1 MEESQPRW
9 NPALTLFLV
18 AHRRQISVPKGSW
31 QLSKDKVAEIW
42 FEMHLLAISRQGS
55 SMFAGLDTSGRGAE
69 SARQS
74 SDIIQSMS
82 ADQLSDEDLIVRY
95 RSSEDVKQ
103 RDQAINELF
112 RRNYTKVARWCLR
125 FSDDRETAADLAQE
139 ILTRVH
145 QNLDDF
151 QGESRFS
158 TWLFTIARNHCL
170 NFLRTNSRQATAL
183 RADVEENFFEAL
195 PDLRS
200 GPHEVAE
207 RESLAQEI
215 RGLLNEAL
223 DETEKTVFT
232 LHYGEDVPL
241 DSITRLLGLQN
252 QSGAKAYIV
261 SARRKLSRMVPRWNA
276 RVENKRG

>member
-1 MEESQPRW
+1 M
-9 NPALTLFLV
+9 
-18 AHRRQISVPKGSW
+18 
-31 QLSKDKVAEIW
+31 SKHLVAEIE
-42 FEMHLLAISRQGS
+42 FEMYPLAISP
-55 SMFAGLDTSGRGAE
+55 GRGSRAFARFDTLRYGAK
-69 SARQS
+69 STRQS
-74 SDIIQSMS
+74 GDIIQSMS
-82 ADQLSDEDLIVRY
+82 ADQLSDEALIVRY
-95 RSSEDVKQ
+95 RSSDDVKQ

-125 FSDDRETAADLAQE
+125 FAEDRETAADLAQE
-139 ILTRVH
+139 ILARVH
-145 QNLDDF
+145 QNLDNF
-151 QGESRFS
+151 QGDSRFS

-183 RADVEENFFEAL
+183 RADVEESFFEDL
-195 PDLRS
+195 PDFRS

-207 RESLAQEI
+207 REALAQEI

-241 DSITRLLGLQN
+241 ESITRLLGLRN

-261 SARRKLSRMVPRWNA
+261 SARRKLSRWVPRWNA
-276 RVENKRG
+276 RVENRRG